1 MSHQHFIFFSCLYKY
16 HQEAENIIQSN
27 RVVFFYQIHMTT
39 SDRDVINTRLDI
51 TDIKAQI
58 NFHGNSTPKQVV
70 TSKRVASFTK
80 EV

>member
-1 MSHQHFIFFSCLYKY
+1 
-16 HQEAENIIQSN
+16 
-27 RVVFFYQIHMTT
+27 MTM

-70 TSKRVASFTK
+70 TSKRVASFSK